1 MKKLNSVKLSLGL
14 AALFSATLLL
24 AEPVRASDVTNS
36 STVRVP
42 APVPV
47 YAKAETAE
55 FKSLAKKSIAALDAG
70 RNTDMVAKLT
80 DLETAWDVKE
90 DVLKPKDA
98 ALWTLLDKT
107 LDKAISALRSS
118 KTNLPK
124 GRAALED
131 FMKLLEKST
140 KQ

>member
-124 GRAALED
+124 GRATLED